1 MSSPSDHLS
10 WQRARSVFEAVAD
23 LPAAQRAARLT
34 ELCGGDDG
42 LRREV
47 ESLLAHDRPAGV
59 PDESR
64 DIIAAIIERV
74 AQEAMDEP
82 LHTGQALLHYE
93 VTGEIGRGGMGIVWR
108 ATDRTLGR
116 DVAIKVLPSAVAR
129 DPSRLAR
136 FDREAKV
143 LASLNHPNIAGIHSL
158 HESNGIRFLAME
170 YIEGEDLTAHLARG
184 KLSLAKVLSIAGQVA
199 DGLDEAHQKGIV
211 HRDLKP
217 ANIKITPSGQVKV
230 LDFGLAKAMGQDV
243 VGRPT
248 GDASAATEMASHST
262 HAGLI
267 LGTATYMA
275 PEQARGLPVDRR
287 ADVWSFG
294 VLLFEMLAGA
304 PPFAGATLTDVLA
317 AVISTEPDWQ
327 QLPTDTPPE
336 LARLIRRCLEKDARQ
351 RWRDI
356 GDARIELDALLQDV
370 PGRAPVQD
378 SGPQAAGQRTAASAT
393 VARPARTGAG
403 WKAAT
408 LLLGVT
414 TAAAAVGWY
423 QRQPAAAA
431 PVRFHVFAP
440 PSATFAA
447 GTRPG
452 ASAAIAPDGRT
463 IAFTATTETG
473 PRLLWLRPIDSLEA
487 RPLAGTD
494 DAAFPFW
501 SPDSQSIGYSVPG
514 RLMKIGVA
522 GGPAQTLC
530 ALSGPAIVSRGGT
543 WHPSGVIVFNN
554 GQAPLFRVPSTGGDA
569 IPIGT
574 LVPGETSRQFP
585 AFLPDGDHVLYHA
598 TGSVREVGGLY
609 VTSLSTGATTRL
621 TAADTGAVFDPRA
634 RHLLFGRQGVLLAQP
649 FDTGTRALSGVPVP
663 VADRL
668 DTAAVPGIAAFS
680 VSDTGVLVYG
690 IGDATVPPS
699 ELAWVGRDGRSLGT
713 IGPPG
718 NYRGIDLSHDG
729 TRIAV
734 HRHDGEGGD
743 VWLIDTTSG
752 ATSRFTFEAAQD
764 NSSPAWSSDDR
775 QLAFA
780 SSRNGRWSVQVKP
793 ADGTGSETR
802 AGEVDDPGALAIGP
816 MSWHPSAAWLT
827 FGVFHRATQW
837 DLWRLQFGGR
847 AVPLLHATTFE
858 RHGQVSPDGRWL
870 AYMSRATGINE
881 IYIAGL
887 SPSAGKWAVSSGGGT
902 VPRWRADGREL
913 YYLSAG
919 RMMAV
924 DVATRGAALAIGESV
939 PLFPYSHAN
948 VTHPDYFPYAVS
960 NDGVRF
966 LLTREMRGAARGPAD
981 MPLVVATRWAEAL
994 AR

>member
-1 MSSPSDHLS
+1 
-10 WQRARSVFEAVAD
+10 
-23 LPAAQRAARLT
+23 
-34 ELCGGDDG
+34 
-42 LRREV
+42 
-47 ESLLAHDRPAGV
+47 
-59 PDESR
+59 
-64 DIIAAIIERV
+64 
-74 AQEAMDEP
+74 
-82 LHTGQALLHYE
+82 
-93 VTGEIGRGGMGIVWR
+93 
-108 ATDRTLGR
+108 
-116 DVAIKVLPSAVAR
+116 
-129 DPSRLAR
+129 
-136 FDREAKV
+136 
-143 LASLNHPNIAGIHSL
+143 
-158 HESNGIRFLAME
+158 ME
-170 YIEGEDLTAHLARG
+170 YIEGEDLAAHLARG
-184 KLSLAKVLSIAGQVA
+184 KLPLPTVLSIARQVA

-230 LDFGLAKAMGQDV
+230 LDFGLAKAMGQDIAR
-243 VGRPT
+243 GPT
-248 GDASAATEMASHST
+248 DDSGAATTMASLST

-267 LGTATYMA
+267 LGTASYMA

-294 VLLFEMLAGA
+294 VLLFEMLSGTR
-304 PPFAGATLTDVLA
+304 PFAGPTLTDVLA

-327 QLPTDTPPE
+327 QLPADTPPPLE
-336 LARLIRRCLEKDARQ
+336 RLIRRCMEKDPRQ

-370 PGRAPVQD
+370 PGRAVVQNAGRGATPD
-378 SGPQAAGQRTAASAT
+378 QHAANAPP
-393 VARPARTGAG
+393 ARPSRAG
-403 WKAAT
+403 MAWKVVA
-408 LLLGVT
+408 LLLGAT
-414 TAAAAVGWY
+414 TVVAAAGWY
-423 QRQPAAAA
+423 QRQPAATV
-431 PVRFHVFAP
+431 PVRFQVFAP
-440 PSATFAA
+440 PSAAFAA

-452 ASAAIAPDGRT
+452 AIAAIAPDGRT

-473 PRLLWLRPIDSLEA
+473 ARLLWLRPIDSLEA

-514 RLMKIGVA
+514 RLTKIGVA

-530 ALSGPAIVSRGGT
+530 TLSGAAIVSRGAT
-543 WHPSGVIVFNN
+543 WHRSGVIVFNN
-554 GQAPLFRVPSTGGDA
+554 GQASLFRVPSTGGDA
-569 IPIGT
+569 SPVGS

-598 TGSVREVGGLY
+598 TGTVREVGGLY

-621 TAADTGAVFDPRA
+621 AAADTGAVFDPRT

-663 VADRL
+663 VTDRL

-680 VSDTGVLVYG
+680 LSDTGVLVYG
-690 IGDATVPPS
+690 VGDATAAPS
-699 ELAWVGRDGRSLGT
+699 ELAWVGRDGRPLGT

-734 HRHDGEGGD
+734 HRHDRDGGD
-743 VWLIDTTSG
+743 VWLIDTTRG
-752 ATSRFTFEAAQD
+752 ATSRFTFEATQD

-775 QLAFA
+775 RIAFA
-780 SSRNGRWSVQVKP
+780 SWRNGRWGVQVKP

-802 AGEVDDPGALAIGP
+802 AVELDDPGALAIGP
-816 MSWHPSAAWLT
+816 MSWHPGGASLT
-827 FGVFHRATQW
+827 FAVFDRATQW
-837 DLWRLQFGGR
+837 DLWRLRLGSR
-847 AVPLLHATTFE
+847 PAADPLLRAATFE

-870 AYMSRATGINE
+870 AYMSRETGVNE
-881 IYIAGL
+881 IYVSGL
-887 SPSAGKWAVSSGGGT
+887 SPDAGKWAVSSGGGT
-902 VPRWRADGREL
+902 VPRWRGDGREL

-924 DVATRGAALAIGESV
+924 DVAARGAALAIGVSV
-939 PLFPYSHAN
+939 PLFSYGHAN

-960 NDGVRF
+960 HDGQRF
-966 LLTREMRGAARGPAD
+966 LLTRDMRGTAREPAD
-981 MPLVVATRWAEAL
+981 MPLVVVTGWADALTR
-994 AR
+994 